1 MIEAIGLRLAGYPD
15 IPAAD
20 LRLVNG
26 RIYGI
31 FDAGDGA
38 ASALLAALAGAEL
51 PLSGTVKIGGFDTA
65 SEPVAAG
72 RGGGY
77 ASSDTAFYGR
87 MTVWELMRFVSDV
100 RGEEGSRSAR
110 DIHAILDELGLEEVR
125 NVMLSRLSTDRLRR
139 VGLAQALVGAP
150 GTLFLDRPT
159 KGLKPGDA
167 AALREDIRR
176 AAEGRTVF
184 LAGDNASEL
193 SALCDRFLF
202 VDGCG
207 ITPPLEAEEL
217 TEQTATPALTAFLG
231 LRNMAQEVP
240 EEEVSDT

>member
-31 FDAGDGA
+31 FDTGDGA
-38 ASALLAALAGAEL
+38 ASALLATLAGAEL
-51 PLSGTVKIGGFDTA
+51 PLSGTVKIGGFDTVR
-65 SEPVAAG
+65 EPAAAG
-72 RGGGY
+72 RGIGY
-77 ASSDTAFYGR
+77 TSSDAAFYGR
-87 MTVWELMRFVSDV
+87 MTVWELMLFVSEV
-100 RGEEGSRSAR
+100 RGEGGSQAAR
-110 DIHAILDELGLEEVR
+110 DIHAVLDDLDLDDVR
-125 NVMLSRLSTDRLRR
+125 NVMLCRLSTDRLRR
-139 VGLAQALVGAP
+139 VGLAQALAGNP

-167 AALREDIRR
+167 AALREDIRH

-207 ITPPLEAEEL
+207 VTPPLEREAL
-217 TEQTATPALTAFLG
+217 TEQTATPALAAFLG
-231 LRNMAQEVP
+231 LRNMAKGTP
-240 EEEVSDT
+240 EEEERNV